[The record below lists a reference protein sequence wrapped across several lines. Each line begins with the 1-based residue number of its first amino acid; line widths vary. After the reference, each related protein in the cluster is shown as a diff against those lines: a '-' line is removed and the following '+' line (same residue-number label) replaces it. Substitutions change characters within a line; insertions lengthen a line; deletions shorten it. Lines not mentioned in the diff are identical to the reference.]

1 MPPLTSTR
9 RSFLATAV
17 LVSGLAG
24 CATVAS
30 PLSVAETIAR
40 TPSLSTLNS
49 LLARTGL
56 VESLKANGPYT
67 VFAPSNEA
75 FQALPAKTM
84 EELTAQPEKLKA
96 LLTYHLLPTRLMAAD
111 IKNSNAK
118 TVQGA
123 NLALA
128 TAGAF
133 VIVENATVT
142 HADLVS
148 TNGVVHVIDTVLLPP
163 AK

>member
-1 MPPLTSTR
+1 MPLLNSTR
-9 RSFLATAV
+9 RSFLVIAAFAG
-17 LVSGLAG
+17 GLAG
-24 CATVAS
+24 CATVSS
-30 PLSVAETIAR
+30 PVSVAETMAR

-49 LLARTGL
+49 LLTRAGL
-56 VESLKANGPYT
+56 VESLKASGPYT

-84 EELTAQPEKLKA
+84 EELINQPEKLKA
-96 LLTYHLLPTRLMAAD
+96 LLTYHVLPTRLMAAD
-111 IKNSNAK
+111 IKNSNVK

-123 NLALA
+123 NLALS

-133 VIVENATVT
+133 VIVESATVT
-142 HADLVS
+142 HADRVS